1 MATSRRDWLSLSLV
15 VHSRLFSFIPTN
27 VQIGGLSLVSFHHRQ
42 RSGAWCSYRE
52 RIVSSE
58 SYSLTHYLFHFWK
71 SSIISNHHLS
81 IRWSPFCGSCPC
93 RWCWQR
99 WLDSF
104 FWRMQISLIFS
115 TGHVTT
121 SGVDGREVN
130 FILNTFS
137 LPIKIDIIFTQK
149 KMKIDIIRLNNIT
162 LKLTTTTILSI
173 LEFRHL
179 VRPCFQYKFHQYVE
193 FCNLITVL
201 DKFEEFWS
209 NENYAQLMS
218 RPTPFPPN
226 HFST

>member
-1 MATSRRDWLSLSLV
+1 
-15 VHSRLFSFIPTN
+15 
-27 VQIGGLSLVSFHHRQ
+27 
-42 RSGAWCSYRE
+42 
-52 RIVSSE
+52 
-58 SYSLTHYLFHFWK
+58 
-71 SSIISNHHLS
+71 
-81 IRWSPFCGSCPC
+81 
-93 RWCWQR
+93 
-99 WLDSF
+99 
-104 FWRMQISLIFS
+104 MQISLIFS

-162 LKLTTTTILSI
+162 LKLTTVTILSI
-173 LEFRHL
+173 LVFRHP
-179 VRPCFQYKFHQYVE
+179 VRSCFQYIRIFHHYVK
-193 FCNLITVL
+193 FCNLITV

-209 NENYAQLMS
+209 NENYAQLMP